1 MHDEDA
7 ARFTSL
13 VSSPIRTPAREQAL
27 RDWQTYKLGRQAAH
41 IERQKRNALE
51 RSDGWTKGD
60 YIKSVTAQA
69 IDLRDGEFTDV
80 CVGYADIRGVCLDGA
95 RFLLNKL
102 PWRSLK
108 GSNLH
113 CASLRHMDLSEC
125 RLMECDLRRADL
137 SGCNLQNA
145 DFSDANLGGAILS
158 GCDLRG
164 ADLSRAN
171 LVGADL
177 DKAILDG
184 ARVYGVSAWDLRG
197 EPASSRNLVLTE
209 PGSPDITTDDIQ
221 IAQFVYLLMDN
232 PRIRNV
238 LDTVTRKLV
247 LILGRFTPQRK
258 ALLDQLRDALR
269 TKNLV
274 PILFDFDK
282 GADRD
287 ITETVTLLAR
297 MARFVIADLTDP
309 ASIPQELHAIAPH
322 LSVPIS
328 LIIEQGQ
335 TPYSMVRDLA
345 KYHWVLKPY
354 RYANAQSLLSELDVQ
369 VIAPAE
375 AKRAELARS
384 QPGSDW

>member
-1 MHDEDA
+1 
-7 ARFTSL
+7 
-13 VSSPIRTPAREQAL
+13 
-27 RDWQTYKLGRQAAH
+27 
-41 IERQKRNALE
+41 
-51 RSDGWTKGD
+51 
-60 YIKSVTAQA
+60 
-69 IDLRDGEFTDV
+69 
-80 CVGYADIRGVCLDGA
+80 
-95 RFLLNKL
+95 
-102 PWRSLK
+102 
-108 GSNLH
+108 
-113 CASLRHMDLSEC
+113 
-125 RLMECDLRRADL
+125 
-137 SGCNLQNA
+137 
-145 DFSDANLGGAILS
+145 
-158 GCDLRG
+158 
-164 ADLSRAN
+164 
-171 LVGADL
+171 
-177 DKAILDG
+177 
-184 ARVYGVSAWDLRG
+184 
-197 EPASSRNLVLTE
+197 
-209 PGSPDITTDDIQ
+209 
-221 IAQFVYLLMDN
+221 MDN

>member
-7 ARFTSL
+7 SRFALL
-13 VSSPIRTPAREQAL
+13 VNSPIRTPAREQAL
-27 RDWQTYKLGRQAAH
+27 RDWQSYKLGRQAAF
-41 IERQKRNALE
+41 IEQQKKNALE
-51 RSDGWTKGD
+51 HSLGWTKGD
-60 YIKSVTAQA
+60 YIKSVTAPA
-69 IDLRDGEFTDV
+69 IDLSNSEFADV
-80 CVGYADIRGVCLDGA
+80 CIGFADLRGVCFDGA
-95 RFLLNKL
+95 RFLLNQL

-113 CASLRHMDLSEC
+113 YASLRHMDLSEC
-125 RLMECDLRRADL
+125 RLMECDLRHADL

-145 DFSDANLGGAILS
+145 DLSDANLGGAILS

-164 ADLSRAN
+164 ANLSRAN
-171 LVGADL
+171 LVGTEL
-177 DKAILDG
+177 DNAILDG

-197 EPASSRNLVLTE
+197 EPASSRNLILTE
-209 PGSPDITTDDIQ
+209 PGSPGITTDDIQ

-238 LDTVTRKLV
+238 LDTVTRKVV
-247 LILGRFTPQRK
+247 LILGRFTPERK
-258 ALLDQLRDALR
+258 DMLDQLRDALR

-287 ITETVTLLAR
+287 VTETVTLLAR

-328 LIIEQGQ
+328 LIIQQGQ
-335 TPYSMVRDLA
+335 SPYSMVRDLA

-354 RYANAQSLLSELDVQ
+354 RYESAQSLLVALDEQ

-375 AKRAELARS
+375 AKRTELAQS
-384 QPGSDW
+384 QPGADW